1 MTDLDFRRLV
11 LRHRHVAPMLST
23 LLSSTQAALRVTDA
37 GDRVILERDATRL
50 ADAATQRFPVTV
62 EGEIVGWVEGD
73 RVARAVASVLAYAS
87 AREADKRSLARE
99 ALDRYRELNLVY
111 ELAARLTG
119 ELDAAAV
126 TRAAEEEAARVV
138 AGGRAWLVL
147 DPEGH
152 GIIGSVRQSG
162 IAEIVPD
169 VTADPRATED
179 ERRSACL
186 AAAPVTAHGAQIG
199 VLAVATD
206 GRRELTSADLKLL
219 TAIAAIVGP
228 VLDRARG
235 GSAAEVAQAR
245 NGR

>member
-37 GDRVILERDATRL
+37 ADRVILERDAARL
-50 ADAATQRFPVTV
+50 GATATERFPVAV
-62 EGEIVGWVEGD
+62 EGEVVGWVEGD

-111 ELAARLTG
+111 DLAERLTG

-126 TRAAEEEAARVV
+126 TAAAEEEAARLVT
-138 AGGRAWLVL
+138 GGRAVL
-147 DPEGH
+147 TTDARED
-152 GIIGSVRQSG
+152 GIVGTVRRTG
-162 IAEIVPD
+162 VAEIVAD
-169 VTADPRATED
+169 VASDGRATED
-179 ERRSACL
+179 ERRSVSL
-186 AAAPVTAHGAQIG
+186 AAAPVMAHGEQIG
-199 VLAVATD
+199 VLAVGTD

-228 VLDRARG
+228 VLDRAHQGSPAVAGTRG
-235 GSAAEVAQAR
+235 AP
-245 NGR
+245 

>member
-37 GDRVILERDATRL
+37 AGRVILERDATRL
-50 ADAATQRFPVTV
+50 GPEPGERFPVAV
-62 EGEIVGWVEGD
+62 EGEVVGWVEGD

-111 ELAARLTG
+111 DLAERLTG

-126 TRAAEEEAARVV
+126 TAAAEEEAARVV
-138 AGGRAWLVL
+138 TGGRAVLVV
-147 DPEGH
+147 DGGED
-152 GIIGSVRQSG
+152 GIIGAVG
-162 IAEIVPD
+162 TTGVAEIVAD
-169 VTADPRATED
+169 VASDARATED
-179 ERRSACL
+179 ERRSASL
-186 AAAPVTAHGAQIG
+186 AAAPVMAHGTQIG
-199 VLAVATD
+199 VLAVGTD
-206 GRRELTSADLKLL
+206 GRRELTSADLKLV

-228 VLDRARG
+228 VLDRARRVSPDAVG
-235 GSAAEVAQAR
+235 TRGAP
-245 NGR
+245 